1 MRFKNLCVY
10 IDITDGARPKFRARC
25 FCFNGKTEVAWGR
38 TIAAYP
44 RLDRVRLEIEKF
56 FRGKTSRVFI
66 CYDPLVDRVDEMLE
80 FIVLTND
87 TRWTPLDQPLAKP
100 TAPREPDALEETE
113 PVDTCDSQQ
122 S

>member
-56 FRGKTSRVFI
+56 FRGKRLVFSSATIHWWIVWTKCWSLSCSRMTHGG
-66 CYDPLVDRVDEMLE
+66 LR
-80 FIVLTND
+80 
-87 TRWTPLDQPLAKP
+87 
-100 TAPREPDALEETE
+100 
-113 PVDTCDSQQ
+113 
-122 S
+122 